1 VIGGGSRSAYWT
13 QMLADISG
21 RALTLRA
28 GGEVGPALGAARLAH
43 LALEPDAAL
52 ESVCPQPAV
61 LAVREPDA
69 ARHAWYREA
78 RRPTFSALYGA
89 LKPVFATGA

>member
-1 VIGGGSRSAYWT
+1 
-13 QMLADISG
+13 
-21 RALTLRA
+21 A

-43 LALEPDAAL
+43 LALEPGASLD
-52 ESVCPQPAV
+52 EVCPQPPV

-78 RRPTFSALYGA
+78 RRPTFGALYRA
-89 LKPVFATGA
+89 LEPVFATGA